1 MLSYPKY
8 FSNKSQLWHTTCFE
22 KSCQFFDYCQRII
35 NLIPKTSEPAAKQSV
50 TDFTRK
56 RKLTFPK
63 LITFIL
69 CLSVSGKNA
78 GVDIKSGI
86 FFNNARR
93 NGLWPEATAVHRSAI
108 TKALP
113 KVPWTIFQDLLGE
126 AVKVAYQSW
135 PDQPKYLW
143 HGMSVLAIDGS
154 KYTLPASAELRA
166 AFDPHSG
173 LQYPGK
179 GHYPQCLVSTLYD
192 VFRRL
197 PIARHVGPRDSSER
211 EAAIKLL
218 PFVPPNS
225 LLLLDRGYPGYDF
238 IRELQQ
244 QYSGHFLMR
253 CTANYTFPAVERFIH
268 SNKNEDIIYL
278 QPSNKALNQLKSEE
292 RKNLRPIKIRVIRL
306 NGPDGTV
313 SVLLTN
319 LFDRKTFHYN
329 EFIALYFR
337 RWEVETYYR
346 DEKIVLEVEQFHG
359 QTVNSI
365 IQELL
370 AAPIMTVISR
380 TMMVLASDA
389 TAAGAIEPQFKNA
402 ILTLASEAA
411 VLAPEDPES
420 AVIIFN
426 DILQAISRVKYYRPK
441 RPRPPAPRV
450 TKRAINKWATAR
462 LTKVAHA

>member
-1 MLSYPKY
+1 L
-8 FSNKSQLWHTTCFE
+8 
-22 KSCQFFDYCQRII
+22 
-35 NLIPKTSEPAAKQSV
+35 
-50 TDFTRK
+50 
-56 RKLTFPK
+56 PK

-69 CLSVSGKNA
+69 YLSVSGKNA

-86 FFNNARR
+86 FFKNARQ
-93 NGLWPEATAVHRSAI
+93 NGLWPDATAVHRSAV
-108 TKALP
+108 TKARP

-143 HGMSVLAIDGS
+143 HGMSVFAIDGS
-154 KYTLPASAELRA
+154 KYTLPASDELRA

-197 PIARHVGPRDSSER
+197 PIARHVGPLNTSER
-211 EAAIKLL
+211 QAAIKLL
-218 PFVPPNS
+218 PFIPANS
-225 LLLLDRGYPGYDF
+225 LLLLDRGFPGYDF
-238 IRELQQ
+238 IRELQENF
-244 QYSGHFLMR
+244 SGHFLMR
-253 CTANYTFPAVERFIH
+253 CPASYTFPAVERFIH
-268 SNKNEDIIYL
+268 SNKKEDVIYL
-278 QPSNKALNQLKSEE
+278 KPSNKSLDEIQSKE

-306 NGPDGTV
+306 TSPDGTL

-329 EFIALYFR
+329 EFIALYSR

-346 DEKIVLEVEQFHG
+346 DEKIVLGVDKFHG

-365 IQELL
+365 KQELL
-370 AAPIMTVISR
+370 AAAIMSVISR
-380 TMMVLASDA
+380 TLMVLSSDTGEA
-389 TAAGAIEPQFKNA
+389 NAIEPQFKNA
-402 ILTLASEAA
+402 IMTLASEAA
-411 VLAPEDPES
+411 VLAPEDPAT

-450 TKRAINKWATAR
+450 TKRALNKWATSK
-462 LTKVAHA
+462 LKKVANA